1 MSIKYTDLEATNSDC
16 NTNITPESIQ
26 THLFVVEVEYTHH
39 CRIEPYTRLN
49 ETYIYVRL
57 NETYIYV
64 RLNETYI
71 RLKEKHTFK

>member
-39 CRIEPYTRLN
+39 CRIEPYTRF
-49 ETYIYVRL
+49 
-57 NETYIYV
+57 
-64 RLNETYI
+64 NETYI